1 MAKKAIADISIG
13 RRHRKDLGD
22 IDALAASIDNLGLLH
37 PIVILPDNKLV
48 VGERRLAAF
57 KKLGRET
64 IPVNIARNL
73 GDAGKFIAAECE
85 ENTCRK
91 DFTPEEA
98 VAVGGRIEKLAAKE
112 AKERQ
117 KKASGGDRRSKP
129 AKKKQGGQ
137 KKPTMKKPRDEAK
150 RTSAVAA
157 AAVGMSRTT
166 YEKAKEVVE
175 AAKKAPKRNNAAVEE
190 MNRTGKVSG
199 VHKKLKRDQ
208 AVQDILKEPPPLP
221 KGPFRTIVADPPWQ
235 YNKRPDDPSHRN
247 ALGYPS
253 MTIEEIAAMP
263 VQGMSHKDAVLWL
276 WVTNAHLPEVWPIV
290 AAWGF
295 QYKTM
300 LTWAK
305 HKMGTGDWLRG
316 KTEHC
321 LMCVRGKPTINLTNE
336 TTILNGKVRKH
347 SQKPEEFYAMVE
359 KLCPGSKAELFS
371 RQAREGWQSH
381 GNES

>member
-1 MAKKAIADISIG
+1 MAGKAIADISVG

-22 IDALAASIDNLGLLH
+22 IDALAASIEKLGLLH
-37 PIVILPDNKLV
+37 PIVILPDNRLV

-57 KKLGRET
+57 KKLKRET
-64 IPVNIARNL
+64 IPVNVARNL
-73 GDAGKFIAAECE
+73 EDAGKFISAECE

-91 DFTPEEA
+91 AFTPEEA
-98 VAVGGRIEKLAAKE
+98 VAVGERIEKLAAKE

-117 KKASGGDRRSKP
+117 EKAGERGKEGGRG
-129 AKKKQGGQ
+129 KKKTLRKSLPKGLQ
-137 KKPTMKKPRDEAK
+137 DETT
-150 RTSAVAA
+150 RTTAVAA
-157 AAVGMSRTT
+157 AAVGMSRPT
-166 YEKAKEVVE
+166 YEKAKEVVA
-175 AAKKAPKRNNAAVEE
+175 AAKAEPAKHNAAVAE
-190 MNRTGKVSG
+190 MNKTGKVSG

-221 KGPFRTIVADPPWQ
+221 AGPFRVIVANPPWR
-235 YNKRPDDPSHRN
+235 YDKRPDNPSHRN

-253 MTIEEIAAMP
+253 MTIAEIAAMP
-263 VQGMSHKDAVLWL
+263 VENIAHDNAVLWL
-276 WVTNAHLPEVWPIV
+276 WVTNAHLPEAWPIV
-290 AAWGF
+290 DAWGF

-321 LMCVRGKPTINLTNE
+321 LMCIRGKPTINLTNE
-336 TTILNGKVRKH
+336 TTILHGKVRKH
-347 SQKPEEFYAMVE
+347 SQKPEEFFAMIE
-359 KLCPGSKAELFS
+359 KLCPGSKVELFS
-371 RQAREGWQSH
+371 RQAREGWQVH